1 MQSPKLFAQDGNE
14 YREFTQVEYEQHA
27 TDLIEYE
34 RQNALALEK
43 AAARKTLLDRLGIT
57 ENEAALL
64 LG

>member
-14 YREFTQVEYEQHA
+14 YREFTQAEYEQHA

>member
-14 YREFTQVEYEQHA
+14 YREFTQGEYEQHA
-27 TDLIEYE
+27 ADIIEYE

-43 AAARKTLLDRLGIT
+43 AAARKTLLDRLGMT